1 VLTLYVTPVFFV
13 YMETFQEK
21 VSAWLGRHKR
31 TKESDLAGGPIGG

>member
-21 VSAWLGRHKR
+21 VSGWLSIHKHR
-31 TKESDLAGGPIGG
+31 QS